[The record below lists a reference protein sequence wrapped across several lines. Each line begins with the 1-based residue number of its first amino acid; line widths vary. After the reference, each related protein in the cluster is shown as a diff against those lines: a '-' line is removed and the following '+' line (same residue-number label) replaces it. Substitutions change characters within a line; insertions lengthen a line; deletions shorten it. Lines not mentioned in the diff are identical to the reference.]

1 MHEYKLEYTEA
12 KQCYQNAVSINPS
25 HIKSLQHLVIIV
37 TLHALIFMTLHK
49 FHILVQ
55 YWIKIYKSNII
66 SISDY
71 LQGLIYHY
79 LGSQRLAEKT
89 LRDAAKIDPNSH
101 QTWYY
106 INYLS

>member
-1 MHEYKLEYTEA
+1 
-12 KQCYQNAVSINPS
+12 
-25 HIKSLQHLVIIV
+25 
-37 TLHALIFMTLHK
+37 
-49 FHILVQ
+49 
-55 YWIKIYKSNII
+55 
-66 SISDY
+66 

-106 INYLS
+106 MTSIDYYITYIDHMISL